1 MARLASG
8 GGGLYNR
15 RMWSGWLGR
24 GCVVGFFGVAL
35 ALGGCGLEDKHRPA
49 FHDDSKDIPEFSKAR
64 LGDGFDDDSASDFL
78 TAEER
83 QAIKRSGMTGV
94 HVAEEDDLAND
105 EEGQQETD
113 PPKGPMAHALD
124 KAGKMAVEALGVGI
138 SVGMVVAPYFLF

>member
-8 GGGLYNR
+8 ARGLYNR
-15 RMWSGWLGR
+15 VMRSGWLGR
-24 GCVVGFFGVAL
+24 GCVLGFFGVAL
-35 ALGGCGLEDKHRPA
+35 LVAACGLEDKHRPA

-94 HVAEEDDLAND
+94 HVADEDDLAND
-105 EEGQQETD
+105 EEDQQQPDAEKSPT
-113 PPKGPMAHALD
+113 AHALD
-124 KAGKMAVEALGVGI
+124 KAGKVGVALL
-138 SVGMVVAPYFLF
+138 SVGVTLGALVAPFFAL